1 MILSWPIDIA
11 DGESIVTAWI
21 LSDSNFYIDKMLS
34 VYTIRME
41 PSLRDLFI
49 DSRQIQEF

>member
-11 DGESIVTAWI
+11 DRESIVTARI
-21 LSDSNFYIDKMLS
+21 ISDSSYYTDKLLS

-41 PSLRDLFI
+41 PIMTDFVHL
-49 DSRQIQEF
+49 